1 MIISIFQV
9 PHPLM
14 IKSKILIFSNL
25 APIFFENIFMVIYI
39 TQPCDLALK

>member
-14 IKSKILIFSNL
+14 IKSLILIFSNL
-25 APIFFENIFMVIYI
+25 APIFFEDFFMVIYI
-39 TQPCDLALK
+39 TQPYDSALK